1 MPGPFRSILQISCC
15 SSLDCSQN
23 ICHYY
28 MSEEIFHCFAV
39 IFVTFL
45 NHETSHD
52 WTIFIVLVRFNK
64 AFSHKLSWITLN
76 KLDGLFFTGRRLE
89 HCLVIFYLKKEDLN
103 LILDRWRSSKMS
115 ELQLDPESHKTSSSN
130 SVDIFRHISQG
141 TLPSNLTNKFCS
153 QLPQLRSS
161 NGKWTT
167 IKSEPIQCHT
177 SKWDHTCRS
186 QSLTWHPRLCLIKA
200 ILESSLLSSCI

>member
-1 MPGPFRSILQISCC
+1 MREGHWSSDARTLPIHSSNFLLQFTWLFPKYLSLLHVWGNIS
-15 SSLDCSQN
+15 L
-23 ICHYY
+23 
-28 MSEEIFHCFAV
+28 FGRLL
-39 IFVTFL
+39 FVTFL

-115 ELQLDPESHKTSSSN
+115 ELQLEPESHKTSSSN

-141 TLPSNLTNKFCS
+141 TLPSNLTNKFVHNCLS
-153 QLPQLRSS
+153 
-161 NGKWTT
+161 
-167 IKSEPIQCHT
+167 
-177 SKWDHTCRS
+177 WDHPMENER
-186 QSLTWHPRLCLIKA
+186 QSNQNLFSVTQVNEIIPAGLNL
-200 ILESSLLSSCI
+200 